1 MPEESTNQS
10 QEKLPAIASIIREFF
25 IDFLSSLVPGF
36 LFTMFAIPLVLSTCV
51 ALSQGQFDWTTIRTG
66 MGPYHAEL
74 WCLTL
79 VLSYVLGCVFSK
91 RDPKIP
97 DQKSATHILKKDWAS
112 KDRAVIQGSE
122 ELDEKYRLFRYL
134 DRFTWFHRY
143 RVAKHL
149 ASGYGGQFP
158 YSHLYEYLAA
168 RGLDHLAKRVPWRG
182 QDPKIDPRSKMF
194 INILKVRLQFSNQ
207 KECNEIIR
215 NEAHIRMMSS
225 VWYAA
230 LQLEQVYLV
239 LLFLLLILSPLD
251 NTAKSPGFKTTLILL
266 VVLLAGAEWLRR
278 MIITFLH
285 YQRVREIVYVL
296 ETADTARRNGQANI
310 FEGLEYSP
318 PPQ

>member
-1 MPEESTNQS
+1 
-10 QEKLPAIASIIREFF
+10 
-25 IDFLSSLVPGF
+25 
-36 LFTMFAIPLVLSTCV
+36 
-51 ALSQGQFDWTTIRTG
+51 
-66 MGPYHAEL
+66 
-74 WCLTL
+74 
-79 VLSYVLGCVFSK
+79 
-91 RDPKIP
+91 
-97 DQKSATHILKKDWAS
+97 
-112 KDRAVIQGSE
+112 
-122 ELDEKYRLFRYL
+122 
-134 DRFTWFHRY
+134 
-143 RVAKHL
+143 
-149 ASGYGGQFP
+149 
-158 YSHLYEYLAA
+158 
-168 RGLDHLAKRVPWRG
+168 
-182 QDPKIDPRSKMF
+182 MF

-239 LLFLLLILSPLD
+239 LLFLLLILSPFD
-251 NTAKSPGFKTTLILL
+251 NTTKSPEFRTTLILL

-318 PPQ
+318 PLQ